1 MVREKKKEK
10 KLDVFV
16 SLNCGWFNPIIPMA
30 EEQEMGFL
38 SLLPQRGG
46 SLKM

>member
-1 MVREKKKEK
+1 MC
-10 KLDVFV
+10 LFPLHL
-16 SLNCGWFNPIIPMA
+16 LNCGWSNPIIPMA

-38 SLLPQRGG
+38 SLLPQRG